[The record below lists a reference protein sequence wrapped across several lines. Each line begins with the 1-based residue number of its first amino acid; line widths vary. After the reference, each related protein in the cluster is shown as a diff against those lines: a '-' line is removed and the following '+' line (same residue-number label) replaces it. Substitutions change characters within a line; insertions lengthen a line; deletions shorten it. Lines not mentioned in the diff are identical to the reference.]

1 MVNILTYSFNEYEI
15 DVGSVI
21 ENAFK
26 MYAEKNSLNITVNVD
41 VMRFPNP
48 TSTYKNFKLLV
59 ETSLKKSNNI
69 HTINNKNLTNTK
81 YDIYFYDMRFTDLY
95 APYLLDLNEVL
106 PKDFIEKYNSRI
118 INESCIYE
126 DKVVGLVII
135 ICELFYNYKLIML
148 ILHY

>member
-1 MVNILTYSFNEYEI
+1 M
-15 DVGSVI
+15 
-21 ENAFK
+21 K
-26 MYAEKNSLNITVNVD
+26 
-41 VMRFPNP
+41 FPNP
-48 TSTYKNFKLLV
+48 TASYKNFKTLV

-126 DKVVGLVII
+126 DKLVGLVNIIHEQLYNYEII
-135 ICELFYNYKLIML
+135 IL
-148 ILHY
+148 IL